1 MRCVHFDQTAAN
13 VIDSIMIDS
22 IRQYG
27 PNNPAALKAPPPST
41 RISPRHPRYLNI
53 HHGDKVVHCVYN
65 DPHDFPFIPTSTFRP
80 CRELPRG
87 ACDVCYCKAMFQTL
101 GEELIAV
108 LCRSILGLDWRY
120 SWGNLSS
127 NLLDAWLDMVMTS
140 GAADTRS

>member
-1 MRCVHFDQTAAN
+1 
-13 VIDSIMIDS
+13 
-22 IRQYG
+22 
-27 PNNPAALKAPPPST
+27 
-41 RISPRHPRYLNI
+41 
-53 HHGDKVVHCVYN
+53 
-65 DPHDFPFIPTSTFRP
+65 
-80 CRELPRG
+80 
-87 ACDVCYCKAMFQTL
+87 MFQTL